1 MSHDNPSTGGAPG
14 TDEVLDEYLLGE
26 HADDSDAHSQPAH
39 WATRGYRFKTDLI
52 TSLFLLE

>member
-39 WATRGYRFKTDLI
+39 WATRRYRFKTDLI